1 MEDQKIYLIWY
12 CYLFFEISFAN
23 IRIKYW
29 IIDITLIIGIIGIF
43 DITELKSFWRP
54 CFCLFTVVV
63 ISDNP
68 PPLE

>member
-1 MEDQKIYLIWY
+1 MKDQKIYLFWY

-23 IRIKYW
+23 IRIKYL

-54 CFCLFTVVV
+54 CFWLFTYLV
-63 ISDNP
+63 ICLD
-68 PPLE
+68 